1 MGIRYNFVNIR
12 KIGLL
17 SMLLLCC
24 WLKVG
29 AQGFVD
35 LTADEVRIDTLLPVY
50 TWQKPLGRH
59 YADSI
64 YTVSIEYPE
73 FEEMTKAEIAR
84 YQAISGEPL
93 NALPEIT
100 QSIGVSRKQG
110 VLDVSFVPLV
120 YRDGKYQKLVSFKL
134 KVTPTP
140 SPSRGEGSLDTPS
153 KRSYQQSNQSPL
165 PSGGAGGGYA
175 AHSVLRE
182 GSWAKI
188 SIPESGIYQLTD
200 ALVKKAGFA
209 DPSRVKIYGYGGAL
223 QPEQLTADYLAAT
236 DDLQEVPTI
245 TIGGRRLFY
254 GVGPVT
260 WASKGALTR
269 TRNPYSDRGC
279 YLLTESDGEPLTLD
293 SAAFAATYYPSNND
307 YHTLYEVDDFAWYHG
322 GRNLYDKTLYKTGT
336 PQTYTL
342 KSYGTG
348 GSLTV
353 VLSYD
358 GNFEGTVAVNDSVV
372 DNLSVTVSLD
382 AYTEAAARTW
392 TYRLDNLKQG
402 DNTVT
407 ITQTSGKNLRLDYL
421 ALTGDTPAPMPSLSS
436 TVFAEPSFDY
446 RLMNQD
452 HHADSAVDMVII
464 IPTSQ
469 KWLSEAERIKQLH
482 EQRDGLTVRI
492 VPADELYYEFSSGTP
507 DATAYRRYMKML
519 YDRAQTDE
527 EMPRY
532 LLLFGDGAY
541 DNRMR
546 TADWSGCDPND
557 FLLCFESENSFSHVY
572 CYVSDDFFGLLDD
585 GEMIEEGAGS
595 RSYLGKPDIAV
606 GRFSARTPEEAK
618 ILVDKTIS
626 YANNEYA
633 GAWQNTVC
641 MMGDDGNNNAHMA
654 TADRVANLVENT
666 YPGYHVQKIYWDAYT
681 RTTSST
687 GNSFPDVTRLIKQ
700 TMADG
705 ALVMNYS
712 GHGAAYAI
720 SHELVLQTPDFA
732 EATSLRLPLWLTASC
747 DIMPFD
753 GQEENIGETA
763 MFNERGGA
771 IAFFGTTRTVY
782 ANYNEAMNLAFMK
795 YVLGTDDEGRPMAIG
810 EAARRAKCD
819 LVSQGK
825 DTSPNKLQYTL
836 LGDPALALAIPQMK
850 ITVDRI
856 GGQAVTSGETVR
868 LSAGSVVEVSG
879 HIASGEAIASDFT
892 GVVTATIRDAEETIT
907 CRLSNTTS
915 EGADTAFVYKDR
927 TKTLYHGSDSVRNGQ
942 FTFTFAVPKDI
953 SYTEGSGL
961 MTLYAVNGS
970 KSSEAHGLC
979 DRFILNGSSTE
990 ANDSIGP
997 SIYCYLNSASFT
1009 NGGRVNA
1016 TPYFVA
1022 ELYDDSGINASGS
1035 SVGHDLELVIDGDM
1049 SKTYNL
1055 NSYFAYD
1062 FGDYRSGQVSFSIP
1076 ELSEGKHKLLF
1087 RAWDVLNNSSTS
1099 ELAFEVVK
1107 GEPGSITIDCTRNP
1121 SSNLATFIITH
1132 DRVGTQLDVQLD
1144 LYDTSGRQL
1153 WRHRESGVASG
1164 NVYTMDWDMSISGG
1178 RPLMTG
1184 VYIYRITVSSDGGGE
1199 VSQAKKMII
1208 TGNK

>member
-1 MGIRYNFVNIR
+1 MRIRYYLVNIR
-12 KIGLL
+12 KIVML

-24 WLKVG
+24 RLNVG

-35 LTADEVRIDTLLPVY
+35 LTADEVRIDSLLPVY

-59 YADSI
+59 YADST
-64 YTVSIEYPE
+64 YTISIDYPE
-73 FEEMTKAEIAR
+73 FEEMTKEEIDR
-84 YQAISGEPL
+84 YQKISGAPL
-93 NALPEIT
+93 PELPEIT
-100 QSIGVSRKQG
+100 QNIGVSRKQG

-120 YRDGKYQKLVSFKL
+120 FRDGKYQKLVSFKIGV
-134 KVTPTP
+134 KSQDTGDRRNV
-140 SPSRGEGSLDTPS
+140 RRAGE
-153 KRSYQQSNQSPL
+153 KER
-165 PSGGAGGGYA
+165 YA
-175 AHSVLRE
+175 EHSVLRE

-200 ALVKKAGFA
+200 ALVKKAGFS
-209 DPSRVKIYGYGGAL
+209 DPSKVKIYGYGGAL
-223 QPEQLTADYLAAT
+223 QPEQLTGDYLAET

-245 TIGGRRLFY
+245 TIGNRRLFY

-260 WASKGALTR
+260 WATKDALTR
-269 TRNPYSDRGC
+269 TRNPYSDVGC
-279 YLLTESDGEPLTLD
+279 YLLTENDAEPLTLD
-293 SAAFAATYYPSNND
+293 SAAFVATYYPSNND
-307 YHTLYEVDDFAWYHG
+307 YHSLYEVDDFAWYHG
-322 GRNLYDKTLYKTGT
+322 GRNLYDKTLYKAGA

-342 KSYGTG
+342 TSNSTG

-358 GNFEGTVAVNDSVV
+358 GSFEGTVAVNDSII
-372 DNLSVTVSLD
+372 DKLNVTISLD
-382 AYTEAAARTW
+382 SYTEGAARTW

-421 ALTGDTPAPMPSLSS
+421 ALTSDRPAPMPNLST
-436 TVFAEPSFDY
+436 TVFAEPSLVY

-469 KWLSEAERIKQLH
+469 KWLNQAERIKQLH
-482 EQRDGLTVRI
+482 EQRDGLSVRI
-492 VPADELYYEFSSGTP
+492 IPADELYHEFSSGTP

-546 TADWSGCDPND
+546 SADWSSCDPDD

-585 GEMIEEGAGS
+585 GERIEEGTS
-595 RSYLGKPDIAV
+595 NKSYLGKPDIAV
-606 GRFSARTPEEAK
+606 GRFSARTLEEAK
-618 ILVDKTIS
+618 VLVDKTIS
-626 YANNEYA
+626 YANNEFA
-633 GAWQNTVC
+633 GAWQNTIC
-641 MMGDDGNNNAHMA
+641 MMGDDGNNNSHMA
-654 TADRVANLVENT
+654 TADRVAKLVEDT
-666 YPGYHVQKIYWDAYT
+666 YPGYNVQKIYWDAYT

-700 TMADG
+700 QMADG

-712 GHGAAYAI
+712 GHGAAYSI

-795 YVLGTDDEGRPMAIG
+795 YVLGTDDQGRPMPIG
-810 EAARRAKCD
+810 EAVRRAKCE

-836 LGDPALALAIPQMK
+836 LGDPALTLATPQMG
-850 ITVDRI
+850 ITIDQI
-856 GGQAVTSGETVR
+856 GGQSVSSGESIR

-879 HIASGEAIASDFT
+879 HIVSGNTVANDFT
-892 GVVTATIRDAEETIT
+892 GVVTATIRDAEETVT

-942 FTFTFAVPKDI
+942 FKFTFAVPKDI

-961 MTLYAVNGS
+961 MTLYAVNSS
-970 KSSEAHGLC
+970 KASEAHGLC
-979 DRFILNGSSTE
+979 DRFILNGSSSE

-997 SIYCYLNSASFT
+997 SIYCYLNSSSFT
-1009 NGGRVNA
+1009 NGSRVNA

-1107 GEPGSITIDCTRNP
+1107 GEPGSITIDCKRNP

-1153 WRHRESGVASG
+1153 WQHRESGVASG
-1164 NVYTMDWDMSISGG
+1164 NIYTMDWDLSISGG

-1184 VYIYRITVSSDGGGE
+1184 VYIYRITVSSDNGSE

>member
-1 MGIRYNFVNIR
+1 MRIRYYLVNIR

-17 SMLLLCC
+17 SVLLLCC
-24 WLKVG
+24 HLSVR
-29 AQGFVD
+29 AQEFVD
-35 LTADEVRIDTLLPVY
+35 LTADEVRIDSLLPVY

-59 YADSI
+59 YADST

-73 FEEMTKAEIAR
+73 FEEMTKEEIDR
-84 YQAISGEPL
+84 YQKISGAPL
-93 NALPEIT
+93 KDLPEIM

-110 VLDVSFVPLV
+110 VLDVAFVPLV
-120 YRDGKYQKLVSFKL
+120 FRDGKYQKLVSFKI
-134 KVTPTP
+134 KVR
-140 SPSRGEGSLDTPS
+140 SEGVSRNVRRAGE
-153 KRSYQQSNQSPL
+153 RER
-165 PSGGAGGGYA
+165 YA

-182 GSWAKI
+182 GTWAKI
-188 SIPESGIYQLTD
+188 SVPESGIYHLSD
-200 ALVKKAGFA
+200 ALLKKAGFTN
-209 DPSRVKIYGYGGAL
+209 PSKVKIYGYGGAL
-223 QPEQLTADYLAAT
+223 QPEQLTGDYLAET

-260 WASKGALTR
+260 WASKNALAR
-269 TRNPYSDRGC
+269 TRNPYSDVGC
-279 YLLTESDGEPLTLD
+279 YLLTESDDEALTVD
-293 SAAFAATYYPSNND
+293 SAAFAAAYYPSNND
-307 YHTLYEVDDFAWYHG
+307 YHSLYEVDDFAWYHG
-322 GRNLYDKTLYKTGT
+322 GRNLYDKTLYKAGT
-336 PQTYTL
+336 PQNYTL
-342 KSYGTG
+342 TSNGTTG
-348 GSLTV
+348 TLTV
-353 VLSYD
+353 VMSYD
-358 GNFEGTVAVNDSVV
+358 GSFEGTVAVNDSVIGK
-372 DNLSVTVSLD
+372 LSVNITLD
-382 AYTEAAARTW
+382 SYTEGDARTW
-392 TYRLDNLKQG
+392 TYPLENLKPG
-402 DNTVT
+402 DNTVS
-407 ITQTSGKNLRLDYL
+407 ITQTSGHNLRLDYL
-421 ALTGDTPAPMPSLSS
+421 ALTNETPRPMPSLST
-436 TVFAEPSFDY
+436 TVFAEPSFVY

-469 KWLSEAERIKQLH
+469 KWLSQAERIKKLH
-482 EQRDGLTVRI
+482 EERDGLSVRI
-492 VPADELYYEFSSGTP
+492 IPADELYHEFSSGTP
-507 DATAYRRYMKML
+507 DASAYRRYMKML

-527 EMPRY
+527 EMPRF

-546 TADWSGCDPND
+546 TADWSSCDPND

-572 CYVSDDFFGLLDD
+572 CYVSDDFYGLLDD
-585 GEMIEEGAGS
+585 GEQIEEGTSAKA
-595 RSYLGKPDIAV
+595 YLGKPDVAV
-606 GRFSARTPEEAK
+606 GRFSARSLEEATV
-618 ILVDKTIS
+618 LVDKTIS
-626 YANNEYA
+626 YANNEFA

-641 MMGDDGNNNAHMA
+641 MMGDDGNDNSHMA
-654 TADRVANLVENT
+654 TADRVATLVEDT
-666 YPGYHVQKIYWDAYT
+666 YPGYNVQKIYWDAYQ

-700 TMADG
+700 QMADG

-782 ANYNEAMNLAFMK
+782 ANYNEQMNLAFMK
-795 YVLGTDDEGRPMAIG
+795 YVLGTDEQGRPMPIG

-819 LVSQGK
+819 LVSEGK

-836 LGDPALALAIPQMK
+836 LGDPALALATPQMG
-850 ITVDRI
+850 ITIDKI
-856 GGQAVTSGETVR
+856 GGQDVSSDKSIR
-868 LSAGSVVEVSG
+868 LSAGSVVEVTGRITSG
-879 HIASGEAIASDFT
+879 GTVADNFT
-892 GVVTATIRDAEETIT
+892 GVLTAMIRDAEETIT

-915 EGADTAFVYKDR
+915 EGAETPFVYNDR

-942 FTFTFAVPKDI
+942 FKFTFAVPKDI
-953 SYTEGSGL
+953 SYAEGSGL
-961 MTLYAVNGS
+961 MTLYAVNS
-970 KSSEAHGLC
+970 NKTAEAHGLC
-979 DRFILNGSSTE
+979 DRFILNGSSSE

-997 SIYCYLNSASFT
+997 SIYCYLNSSSFT

-1022 ELYDDSGINASGS
+1022 ELYDESGINASGS
-1035 SVGHDLELVIDGDM
+1035 SVGHDLELIIDGDM

-1062 FGDYRSGQVSFSIP
+1062 FGDYRKGQVSFSIP
-1076 ELSEGKHKLLF
+1076 ELSEGRHKLLF

-1099 ELAFEVVK
+1099 ELSFEVVK
-1107 GEPGSITIDCTRNP
+1107 GEPGSITIDCKRNP
-1121 SSNLATFIITH
+1121 SSNLATFVITH
-1132 DRVGTQLDVQLD
+1132 DRAGTLLNVQLD

-1153 WRHRESGVASG
+1153 WRHKESGVASG
-1164 NVYTMDWDMSISGG
+1164 NVYTMDWDLSISGG

-1184 VYIYRITVSSDGGGE
+1184 VYIYRITVSSDGGSE
-1199 VSQAKKMII
+1199 VSQAKKIII

>member
-1 MGIRYNFVNIR
+1 M
-12 KIGLL
+12 L

-24 WLKVG
+24 RLNVG

-35 LTADEVRIDTLLPVY
+35 LTADEVRIDSLLPVY

-59 YADSI
+59 YADST
-64 YTVSIEYPE
+64 YTISIDYPE
-73 FEEMTKAEIAR
+73 FEEMTKEEIGR
-84 YQAISGEPL
+84 YQKISGAPL
-93 NALPEIT
+93 PELPEIT
-100 QSIGVSRKQG
+100 QNIGVSRKQG

-120 YRDGKYQKLVSFKL
+120 FRDGKYQKLVSFKIGV
-134 KVTPTP
+134 KSQETGDRRNV
-140 SPSRGEGSLDTPS
+140 RRAGE
-153 KRSYQQSNQSPL
+153 KER
-165 PSGGAGGGYA
+165 YA
-175 AHSVLRE
+175 EHSVLRE

-200 ALVKKAGFA
+200 ALVKKAGFS
-209 DPSRVKIYGYGGAL
+209 DPSKVKIYGYGGAL
-223 QPEQLTADYLAAT
+223 QPEQLTGDYLAET

-245 TIGGRRLFY
+245 TIGNRRLFY

-260 WASKGALTR
+260 WAAKDALTR
-269 TRNPYSDRGC
+269 TRNPYSDVGC
-279 YLLTESDGEPLTLD
+279 YLLTENDAEPLTLD
-293 SAAFAATYYPSNND
+293 SAAFVATYYPSNND
-307 YHTLYEVDDFAWYHG
+307 YHSLYEVDDFAWYHG
-322 GRNLYDKTLYKTGT
+322 GRNLYDKTLYKAGA

-342 KSYGTG
+342 TSNSTG

-358 GNFEGTVAVNDSVV
+358 GSFEGTVAVNDSII
-372 DNLSVTVSLD
+372 DKLNVTISLD
-382 AYTEAAARTW
+382 SYTEGAARTW

-407 ITQTSGKNLRLDYL
+407 ITQTSGSNLRLDYL
-421 ALTGDTPAPMPSLSS
+421 ALTSDTPAPMPNLST
-436 TVFAEPSFDY
+436 TVFAESSLVY

-452 HHADSAVDMVII
+452 HHTDSAVDMVII

-469 KWLSEAERIKQLH
+469 KWLSQAERIKQLH
-482 EQRDGLTVRI
+482 EQRDGLSVRI
-492 VPADELYYEFSSGTP
+492 IPADELYHEFSSGTP

-546 TADWSGCDPND
+546 SADWSSCDPDD

-572 CYVSDDFFGLLDD
+572 CYVSDDFYGLLDD
-585 GEMIEEGAGS
+585 GERIEEGTS
-595 RSYLGKPDIAV
+595 NKSYLGKPDIAV
-606 GRFSARTPEEAK
+606 GRFSARTLEEAK
-618 ILVDKTIS
+618 VLVDKTIS
-626 YANNEYA
+626 YANNEFA
-633 GAWQNTVC
+633 GAWQNTIC
-641 MMGDDGNNNAHMA
+641 MMGDDGNNNSHMA
-654 TADRVANLVENT
+654 TADRVAKLVEDT
-666 YPGYHVQKIYWDAYT
+666 YPGYNVQKIYWDAYT

-700 TMADG
+700 QMADG

-712 GHGAAYAI
+712 GHGAAYSI

-795 YVLGTDDEGRPMAIG
+795 YVLGTDDQGHPMPIG
-810 EAARRAKCD
+810 EAVRRAKCE

-836 LGDPALALAIPQMK
+836 LGDPALALATPQMG
-850 ITVDRI
+850 ITIDQI
-856 GGQAVTSGETVR
+856 GGQSVSSGESIR

-879 HIASGEAIASDFT
+879 HIVSGNTVANDFT
-892 GVVTATIRDAEETIT
+892 GVVTATIRDAEETVT

-942 FTFTFAVPKDI
+942 FKFTFAVPKDI

-961 MTLYAVNGS
+961 MTLYAVNSS
-970 KSSEAHGLC
+970 KASEAHGLC
-979 DRFILNGSSTE
+979 DRFILNGSSSE

-997 SIYCYLNSASFT
+997 SIYCYLNSSSFT
-1009 NGGRVNA
+1009 NGSRVNA

-1107 GEPGSITIDCTRNP
+1107 GEPGSITIDCKRNP
-1121 SSNLATFIITH
+1121 SSNLSTFIITH

-1153 WRHRESGVASG
+1153 WQHRESGVASG
-1164 NVYTMDWDMSISGG
+1164 NVYTMDWDLSISGG

-1184 VYIYRITVSSDGGGE
+1184 VYIYRITVSSDNGSE

>member
-1 MGIRYNFVNIR
+1 MRIRYYLVNIR
-12 KIGLL
+12 KIVML

-24 WLKVG
+24 RLNVG

-35 LTADEVRIDTLLPVY
+35 LTADEVRIDSLLPVY

-59 YADSI
+59 YADST
-64 YTVSIEYPE
+64 YTISIDYPE
-73 FEEMTKAEIAR
+73 FEEMTKEEIGR
-84 YQAISGEPL
+84 YQKISGAPL
-93 NALPEIT
+93 PELPEIM
-100 QSIGVSRKQG
+100 QNIGVSRKQG

-120 YRDGKYQKLVSFKL
+120 FRDGKYQKLVSFKIGVRSQE
-134 KVTPTP
+134 KGV
-140 SPSRGEGSLDTPS
+140 SRNVRRAGESE
-153 KRSYQQSNQSPL
+153 R
-165 PSGGAGGGYA
+165 YA
-175 AHSVLRE
+175 EHSVLRE
-182 GSWAKI
+182 GTWAKI
-188 SIPESGIYQLTD
+188 SIPESGIYHLSD
-200 ALVKKAGFA
+200 ALLKKAGFS

-223 QPEQLTADYLAAT
+223 QPERLTGDYLAAT

-260 WASKGALTR
+260 WASKDALAR
-269 TRNPYSDRGC
+269 TRNPYSNYGC
-279 YLLTESDGEPLTLD
+279 YLLTESDGEALTVD
-293 SAAFAATYYPSNND
+293 SAAFANAYYPSNND
-307 YHTLYEVDDFAWYHG
+307 YHSLYEVDDFAWYHG

-336 PQTYTL
+336 PQNYTL
-342 KSYGTG
+342 TSNGTG

-358 GNFEGTVAVNDSVV
+358 GSFEGTVAVNDSVI
-372 DNLSVTVSLD
+372 DKLSVTVSLD
-382 AYTEAAARTW
+382 SYTEAATRTW
-392 TYRLDNLKQG
+392 TYRFDNLKQG
-402 DNTVT
+402 DNTIT
-407 ITQTSGKNLRLDYL
+407 ITQTSGSNLRLDYL
-421 ALTGDTPAPMPSLSS
+421 ALTSDTPKPMPSLS
-436 TVFAEPSFDY
+436 TTTFAEPSFVY

-469 KWLSEAERIKQLH
+469 KWLSQAERIKQLH
-482 EQRDGLTVRI
+482 EQRDGLKVRI
-492 VPADELYYEFSSGTP
+492 VPADELYHEFSSGTP

-527 EMPRY
+527 EMPRF
-532 LLLFGDGAY
+532 LLLFGDGAF
-541 DNRMR
+541 DNRML
-546 TADWSGCDPND
+546 TADWSSCDPND

-572 CYVSDDFFGLLDD
+572 CYVSDDFYGLLDD
-585 GEMIEEGAGS
+585 GEQIEEGTGS
-595 RSYLGKPDIAV
+595 KSYLGKPDVAV
-606 GRFSARTPEEAK
+606 GRFSARTLEEATV
-618 ILVDKTIS
+618 LVDKTIS

-641 MMGDDGNNNAHMA
+641 MMGDDGNNNSHMA

-666 YPGYHVQKIYWDAYT
+666 YPGYNVKKIYWDAYQ

-700 TMADG
+700 QMTDG

-795 YVLGTDDEGRPMAIG
+795 YVLGTDDQGQRMPIG
-810 EAARRAKCD
+810 EAVRRAKCD
-819 LVSQGK
+819 LVSLGK

-836 LGDPALALAIPQMK
+836 LGDPALALATPQME
-850 ITVDRI
+850 ITIDKI
-856 GGQAVTSGETVR
+856 GGQDVSNGESIR

-879 HIASGEAIASDFT
+879 HIINPIQPIDPIDFT
-892 GVVTATIRDAEETIT
+892 GVITATIRDAEETIT

-915 EGADTAFVYKDR
+915 EGADTAFIYKDR

-942 FTFTFAVPKDI
+942 FKFTFAVPKDI

-970 KSSEAHGLC
+970 KQSEAHGQC
-979 DRFILNGSSTE
+979 DSFILNGNSSE
-990 ANDSIGP
+990 LNDSIGP
-997 SIYCYLNSASFT
+997 SIYCYLNSSSFT
-1009 NGGRVNA
+1009 NGDRVNA

-1062 FGDYRSGQVSFSIP
+1062 FGDYRSGQVAFSIP

-1099 ELAFEVVK
+1099 ELSFEVVK
-1107 GEPGSITIDCTRNP
+1107 GEPGSITIDCKRNP
-1121 SSNLATFIITH
+1121 GSNLATFVITH
-1132 DRVGTQLDVQLD
+1132 DRVGTELDVLLD

-1153 WRHRESGVASG
+1153 WQHRESGVSSG
-1164 NVYTMDWDMSISGG
+1164 NVYTMDWDVTISGG

-1184 VYIYRITVSSDGGGE
+1184 VYIYRITVSSDGGGG

>member
-1 MGIRYNFVNIR
+1 MRIRYYLVNIR
-12 KIGLL
+12 KIVML

-24 WLKVG
+24 RLNVG

-35 LTADEVRIDTLLPVY
+35 LTADEVRIDSLLPVY

-59 YADSI
+59 YADST
-64 YTVSIEYPE
+64 YTISIDYPE
-73 FEEMTKAEIAR
+73 FEEMTKEEIDR
-84 YQAISGEPL
+84 YQKISGAPL
-93 NALPEIT
+93 PELPEIT
-100 QSIGVSRKQG
+100 QNIGVSRKQG

-120 YRDGKYQKLVSFKL
+120 FRDGKYQKLVSFKIGV
-134 KVTPTP
+134 KSQETGDRRNVRRT
-140 SPSRGEGSLDTPS
+140 GE
-153 KRSYQQSNQSPL
+153 KER
-165 PSGGAGGGYA
+165 YA
-175 AHSVLRE
+175 EHSVLRE

-200 ALVKKAGFA
+200 ALVKKAGFS
-209 DPSRVKIYGYGGAL
+209 DPSKVKIYGYGGAL
-223 QPEQLTADYLAAT
+223 QPEQLTGDYLAET

-245 TIGGRRLFY
+245 TIGNRRLFY

-260 WASKGALTR
+260 WATKDALTR
-269 TRNPYSDRGC
+269 TRNPYSDVGC
-279 YLLTESDGEPLTLD
+279 YLLTENDAEPLTLD
-293 SAAFAATYYPSNND
+293 SAAFVATYYPSNND
-307 YHTLYEVDDFAWYHG
+307 YHSLYEVDDFAWYHG
-322 GRNLYDKTLYKTGT
+322 GRNLYDKTLYKAGA

-342 KSYGTG
+342 TSNSIG

-358 GNFEGTVAVNDSVV
+358 GSFEGTVAVNDSII
-372 DNLSVTVSLD
+372 DKLNVTISLD
-382 AYTEAAARTW
+382 SYTEGAARTW

-421 ALTGDTPAPMPSLSS
+421 ALTSDRPAPMPNLST
-436 TVFAEPSFDY
+436 TVFAEPSLVY

-469 KWLSEAERIKQLH
+469 KWLSQAERIKQLH
-482 EQRDGLTVRI
+482 EQRDGLSVRI
-492 VPADELYYEFSSGTP
+492 IPADELYHEFSSGTP

-546 TADWSGCDPND
+546 SADWSSCDPDD

-572 CYVSDDFFGLLDD
+572 CYVSDDFYGLLDD
-585 GEMIEEGAGS
+585 GERIEEGTS
-595 RSYLGKPDIAV
+595 NKSYLGKPDIAV
-606 GRFSARTPEEAK
+606 GRFSARTLEEAK
-618 ILVDKTIS
+618 VLVDKTIS
-626 YANNEYA
+626 YANNEFA

-641 MMGDDGNNNAHMA
+641 MMGDDGNNNSHMA
-654 TADRVANLVENT
+654 TADRVAKLVEDT
-666 YPGYHVQKIYWDAYT
+666 YPGYNVQKIYWDAYT

-700 TMADG
+700 QMADG

-712 GHGAAYAI
+712 GHGAAYSI

-795 YVLGTDDEGRPMAIG
+795 YVLGTDDQGRPMPIG
-810 EAARRAKCD
+810 EAVRRAKCE

-836 LGDPALALAIPQMK
+836 LGDPALALATPQMG
-850 ITVDRI
+850 ITIDQI
-856 GGQAVTSGETVR
+856 GGQSVSSGESIR

-879 HIASGEAIASDFT
+879 HIVSGNTVANDFT
-892 GVVTATIRDAEETIT
+892 GVVTATIRDAEETVT

-942 FTFTFAVPKDI
+942 FKFTFAVPKDI

-961 MTLYAVNGS
+961 MTLYAVNSS
-970 KSSEAHGLC
+970 KASEAHGLC
-979 DRFILNGSSTE
+979 DRFILNGSNSE

-997 SIYCYLNSASFT
+997 SIYCYLNSSSFT
-1009 NGGRVNA
+1009 NGSRVNA

-1107 GEPGSITIDCTRNP
+1107 GEPGSITIDCKRNP

-1132 DRVGTQLDVQLD
+1132 DRIGTQLDVQLD

-1153 WRHRESGVASG
+1153 WQHRESGVASG
-1164 NVYTMDWDMSISGG
+1164 NVYTMDWDLSISGG

-1184 VYIYRITVSSDGGGE
+1184 VYIYRITVSSDNGSE

>member
-1 MGIRYNFVNIR
+1 MI
-12 KIGLL
+12 
-17 SMLLLCC
+17 SAMLLCC
-24 WLKVG
+24 LLKMR
-29 AQGFVD
+29 AQEFVD
-35 LTADEVRIDTLLPVY
+35 LTADEVRIDSLLPVY
-50 TWQKPLGRH
+50 TWQKPLGHH
-59 YADSI
+59 YADSV

-73 FEEMTKAEIAR
+73 FEEMTKAEIAC
-84 YQAISGEPL
+84 YQKISGEPL
-93 NALPEIT
+93 GELPEIT
-100 QSIGVSRKQG
+100 QNIGVSRKQG
-110 VLDVSFVPLV
+110 VLDVAFVPLV
-120 YRDGKYQKLVSFKL
+120 FREGKYQKLVSFKIRV
-134 KVTPTP
+134 KSEGV
-140 SPSRGEGSLDTPS
+140 RKNIRRAGESEW
-153 KRSYQQSNQSPL
+153 
-165 PSGGAGGGYA
+165 YA
-175 AHSVLRE
+175 EHSVLQN

-188 SIPESGIYQLTD
+188 SIPESGIYHLSD
-200 ALVKKAGFA
+200 ALLKKAGFS
-209 DPSRVKIYGYGGAL
+209 DPSKVKIYGYGGAL
-223 QPEQLTADYLAAT
+223 QPEQLTRDYLSAT

-245 TIGGRRLFY
+245 TVGSRRLFY

-260 WASKGALTR
+260 WSAKDALTR
-269 TRNPYSDRGC
+269 TRNPYSDSGC
-279 YLLTESDGEPLTLD
+279 YFLTESDGVPLTLD
-293 SAAFAATYYPSNND
+293 SLAFATAYYPSNND
-307 YHTLYEVDDFAWYHG
+307 YHSLYEVDDFAWYHG
-322 GRNLYDKTLYKTGT
+322 GRNLYDKTLYKIGT

-342 KSYGTG
+342 TSNGTSG
-348 GSLTV
+348 VLTV

-372 DNLSVTVSLD
+372 GKLNVSISLD
-382 AYTEAAARTW
+382 SYTEAAANTW
-392 TYRLDNLKQG
+392 TFRFDKLKQG

-421 ALTGDTPAPMPSLSS
+421 ALTCDTPAPMPSLSK
-436 TVFAEPSFDY
+436 TTFAEPSFVY
-446 RLMNQD
+446 RIMNQD
-452 HHADSAVDMVII
+452 HHADTAVDMVIL

-469 KWLSEAERIKQLH
+469 KWLSQAERIKQLH
-482 EQRDGLTVRI
+482 EERDGLTVRI
-492 VPADELYYEFSSGTP
+492 VPADELYNEFSSGTP

-527 EMPRY
+527 EMPKY
-532 LLLFGDGAY
+532 LLLFGDGAF

-546 TADWSGCDPND
+546 TADWSGCDPDD

-572 CYVSDDFFGLLDD
+572 CYVSDDFYGLLDD
-585 GEMIEEGAGS
+585 GEQIEEGTGTK
-595 RSYLGKPDIAV
+595 SYLGKPDVAV
-606 GRFSARTPEEAK
+606 GRFSARTLEEATV
-618 ILVDKTIS
+618 LVDKTIS

-641 MMGDDGNNNAHMA
+641 MMGDDGDNNSHMA
-654 TADRVANLVENT
+654 TADRVASLVQNT
-666 YPGYHVQKIYWDAYT
+666 YPGYNVQKIYWDAYT

-700 TMADG
+700 QMADG

-753 GQEENIGETA
+753 GQEDNIGETA
-763 MFNERGGA
+763 MNNQKGGA

-795 YVLGTDDEGRPMAIG
+795 YVLGTDDQGRPMPIG

-836 LGDPALALAIPQMK
+836 LGDPALALATPQMG
-850 ITVDRI
+850 ITIDRI
-856 GGQAVTSGETVR
+856 GNQAVSSDEPVR
-868 LSAGSVVEVSG
+868 LPAGSVVEVSG
-879 HIASGEAIASDFT
+879 HITGNQTVADSFK
-892 GVVTATIRDAEETIT
+892 GVVTATILDAEETIT

-915 EGADTAFVYKDR
+915 EGADTAFVYQDR
-927 TKTLYHGSDSVRNGQ
+927 TKILYHGSDSVRNGQ

-961 MTLYAVNGS
+961 MTLYAVNS
-970 KSSEAHGLC
+970 NKYSEAHGLC
-979 DRFILNGSSTE
+979 DRFILNGSSIQ
-990 ANDSIGP
+990 AIDSVGP
-997 SIYCYLNSASFT
+997 NIYCYLNSSSFT

-1022 ELYDDSGINASGS
+1022 ELYDDNGINASGS
-1035 SVGHDLELVIDGDM
+1035 SIGHDLELVIDGSM
-1049 SKTYNL
+1049 AKTYNL

-1062 FGDYRSGQVSFSIP
+1062 FGDYRSGKVNFSIP
-1076 ELSEGKHKLLF
+1076 ELTEGKHQLLF

-1099 ELAFEVVK
+1099 ELTFEVVK
-1107 GEPGSITIDCTRNP
+1107 GEPGSINIDCTRSAG
-1121 SSNLATFIITH
+1121 SSHATFIITH

-1153 WRHRESGVASG
+1153 WRHKESGVSSG
-1164 NVYTMDWDMSISGG
+1164 NVYTMDWDLNISGG

-1184 VYIYRITVSSDGGGE
+1184 VYIYRITVSSDGGRE

>member
-1 MGIRYNFVNIR
+1 MRIRYYLVNIR

-24 WLKVG
+24 HLGMK

-35 LTADEVRIDTLLPVY
+35 LTADEVRIDSLLPVY

-64 YTVSIEYPE
+64 YTVNIEYPE

-84 YQAISGEPL
+84 YQTISGAPL
-93 NALPEIT
+93 SDLPEIT

-110 VLDVSFVPLV
+110 VLDVAFVPLV
-120 YRDGKYQKLVSFKL
+120 FRDGKYQKLVSFKL
-134 KVTPTP
+134 NVQAKAI
-140 SPSRGEGSLDTPS
+140 GSSL
-153 KRSYQQSNQSPL
+153 RR
-165 PSGGAGGGYA
+165 AGIGNRYTE
-175 AHSVLRE
+175 HSVLQH
-182 GSWAKI
+182 GSWVKI
-188 SIPESGIYQLTD
+188 SIPESGIYHLSD
-200 ALVKKAGFA
+200 ALLKKAGFSN
-209 DPSRVKIYGYGGAL
+209 PSRVKVYGYGGAL
-223 QPEQLTADYLAAT
+223 QPERLTGDYLSAT

-260 WASKGALTR
+260 WASKNAVTR
-269 TRNPYSDRGC
+269 TRNPYSDNGC
-279 YLLTESDGEPLTLD
+279 YFLTENEGEPLTVD
-293 SAAFAATYYPSNND
+293 SAAFVATYYPSNND
-307 YHTLYEVDDFAWYHG
+307 YHSLYEVDDFAWYHG

-342 KSYGTG
+342 KSNGTRG
-348 GSLTV
+348 TLTV

-358 GNFEGTVAVNDSVV
+358 GDFSGIVAVNDSVI
-372 DNLSVTVSLD
+372 DKLNISISLD

-392 TYRLDNLKQG
+392 TYRLENLKQG
-402 DNTVT
+402 DNTIT
-407 ITQTSGKNLRLDYL
+407 ITQTSGSNVRLDYL
-421 ALTGDTPAPMPSLSS
+421 VLTSDTPAPMPSLSK
-436 TVFAEPSFDY
+436 TAFAEPS
-446 RLMNQD
+446 LMHRITNQD
-452 HHADSAVDMVII
+452 HHADTAVDMVII
-464 IPTSQ
+464 IPASQ
-469 KWLSEAERIKQLH
+469 KWLSQAERIKQLH

-492 VPADELYYEFSSGTP
+492 VSADELYNEFSSGTP

-519 YDRAQTDE
+519 YDRANTDE

-546 TADWSGCDPND
+546 TTDWSSCDPND

-572 CYVSDDFFGLLDD
+572 CYVSDDFYCLLDD
-585 GEMIEEGAGS
+585 GEQIEEGTIGK
-595 RSYLGKPDIAV
+595 SYLGKPDVAV
-606 GRFSARTPEEAK
+606 GRFSARTLDEAK
-618 ILVDKTIS
+618 VLVDKTIN
-626 YANNEYA
+626 YANNEQA
-633 GAWQNTVC
+633 GAWQNTICV
-641 MMGDDGNNNAHMA
+641 MGDDGNNNSHMA
-654 TADRVANLVENT
+654 TADRVANLVLNT
-666 YPGYHVQKIYWDAYT
+666 YPGYNVQKIYWDAYT

-700 TMADG
+700 QMTDG
-705 ALVMNYS
+705 ALIMNYS
-712 GHGAAYAI
+712 GHGAAYSL
-720 SHELVLQTPDFA
+720 SHEMVLKTPDFA

-753 GQEENIGETA
+753 GQEDNIGETA
-763 MFNERGGA
+763 MNNQRGGA

-795 YVLGTDDEGRPMAIG
+795 YALGTDDQGHAMPIG
-810 EAARRAKCD
+810 EAVRRAKCD

-836 LGDPALALAIPQMK
+836 LGDPALALATPQMG
-850 ITVDRI
+850 ITIDRI
-856 GGQAVTSGETVR
+856 GDQPVASGETIR
-868 LSAGSVVEVSG
+868 LAAGSVIKVSG
-879 HIASGEAIASDFT
+879 HITGNQTMANNFT
-892 GVVTATIRDAEETIT
+892 GVVTATIRDAEEIIT
-907 CRLSNTTS
+907 CRLNNTTS
-915 EGADTAFVYKDR
+915 EGADTAFVYRDR

-942 FTFTFAVPKDI
+942 FSFTFAVPKDI
-953 SYTEGSGL
+953 SYTEGAGL
-961 MTLYAVNGS
+961 MTLYAVNNS
-970 KSSEAHGLC
+970 KTSEAHGLC
-979 DRFILNGSSTE
+979 DRFILNGSSSE
-990 ANDSIGP
+990 VNDSIGP
-997 SIYCYLNSASFT
+997 SIYCYLNSSSFS
-1009 NGGRVNA
+1009 NGGKVNA

-1035 SVGHDLELVIDGDM
+1035 SVGHDLELIIDGNM
-1049 SKTYNL
+1049 TKTYNL

-1062 FGDYRSGQVSFSIP
+1062 FGDYRSGRVGFTIP
-1076 ELSEGKHKLLF
+1076 ELSEGKHQLLF
-1087 RAWDVLNNSSTS
+1087 RAWDVQNNSSTT
-1099 ELAFEVVK
+1099 ELSFEVVK
-1107 GEPGSITIDCTRNP
+1107 DEPGNISIDCSR
-1121 SSNLATFIITH
+1121 SAGSNNATFIITH
-1132 DRVGTQLDVQLD
+1132 DRVGTLLNVQLD

-1164 NVYTMDWDMSISGG
+1164 NVYTMDWDLCISGG

-1184 VYIYRITVSSDGGGE
+1184 VYIYRITVSSDGGNE

>member
-1 MGIRYNFVNIR
+1 MRIRYYLVNIR

-17 SMLLLCC
+17 SMLILCC
-24 WLKVG
+24 HLG
-29 AQGFVD
+29 MRAQDFID
-35 LTADEVRIDTLLPVY
+35 LTADEVRIDSLLPVY
-50 TWQKPLGRH
+50 TWQKPLGRQ
-59 YADSI
+59 YADSV
-64 YTVSIEYPE
+64 YTVKIEYPE
-73 FEEMTKAEIAR
+73 FEEMTKAEIER
-84 YQAISGEPL
+84 YQKISGKPL
-93 NALPEIT
+93 GEWPEIT
-100 QSIGVSRKQG
+100 QTVGVSRKQG

-120 YRDGKYQKLVSFKL
+120 FRDGKYQKLVSFKL
-134 KVTPTP
+134 NVRGTRKEE
-140 SPSRGEGSLDTPS
+140 RGE
-153 KRSYQQSNQSPL
+153 RNVRR
-165 PSGGAGGGYA
+165 AGESERYA
-175 AHSVLRE
+175 EHSVLRD

-200 ALVKKAGFA
+200 ALLKKAGFA
-209 DPSRVKIYGYGGAL
+209 DPSKVKIYGYGGAL
-223 QPEQLTADYLAAT
+223 QPEKLTGDYLAET
-236 DDLQEVPTI
+236 DDLREVPTI

-260 WASKGALTR
+260 WAARDALTR
-269 TRNPYSDRGC
+269 TRNPYSDVGC
-279 YLLTESDGEPLTLD
+279 YLLTASDGEPLTVD
-293 SAAFAATYYPSNND
+293 SAAFAAAYYPSNND
-307 YHTLYEVDDFAWYHG
+307 YHSLYEVDDFAWYHG
-322 GRNLYDKTLYKTGT
+322 GRNLYDKTLYKAGV
-336 PQTYTL
+336 PQNYTL
-342 KSYGTG
+342 TSNGTS

-358 GNFEGTVAVNDSVV
+358 GNFEGTVAVNDSVI
-372 DNLSVTVSLD
+372 DKLNVTVSLD
-382 AYTEAAARTW
+382 TYTEAAARMW
-392 TYRLDNLKQG
+392 TYRLHNLKPG

-407 ITQTSGKNLRLDYL
+407 ITQTNGKNLRLDYL
-421 ALTGDTPAPMPSLSS
+421 ALTSDTPKPMPALS
-436 TVFAEPSFDY
+436 TTAFAEPSFVY
-446 RLMNQD
+446 RFQNQD

-464 IPTSQ
+464 IPTSM
-469 KWLSEAERIKQLH
+469 KWLNQAERIKKLH
-482 EQRDGLTVRI
+482 EERDGLSVRI
-492 VPADELYYEFSSGTP
+492 IPADELYHEFSSGTP

-519 YDRAQTDE
+519 YDRAQTDA
-527 EMPRY
+527 EMPRF

-541 DNRMR
+541 DNRML
-546 TADWSGCDPND
+546 TSEWSGYDPDD
-557 FLLCFESENSFSHVY
+557 FLLCFESDNSFSHVY
-572 CYVSDDFFGLLDD
+572 CYVSDDFYGLLDD
-585 GEMIEEGAGS
+585 EEQIEEGSGNK
-595 RSYLGKPDIAV
+595 SYLGKPDVAV

-618 ILVDKTIS
+618 VLVDKTVS
-626 YANNEYA
+626 YANNEFA

-641 MMGDDGNNNAHMA
+641 MMGDDGNNNSHMA

-666 YPGYHVQKIYWDAYT
+666 YPGFNVQKIYWDAYT

-687 GNSFPDVTRLIKQ
+687 GDSYPDVTRLIKQ
-700 TMADG
+700 QMADG

-712 GHGAAYAI
+712 GHGAAYAM
-720 SHELVLQTPDFA
+720 SHELVLRTPDFA

-763 MFNERGGA
+763 MNNERGGA

-782 ANYNEAMNLAFMK
+782 ANYNEQMNLAFMK
-795 YVLGTDDEGRPMAIG
+795 YVLGSDEQGRRMPIG
-810 EAARRAKCD
+810 EAVRRAKCD
-819 LVSQGK
+819 LVSQGR

-836 LGDPALALAIPQMK
+836 LGDPALALATPQMG
-850 ITVDRI
+850 ITIDKI
-856 GGQAVTSGETVR
+856 GGQDVTSGGNIR
-868 LSAGSVVEVSG
+868 LAAGSVVEVSG
-879 HIASGEAIASDFT
+879 HITSGQTLADNFT

-907 CRLSNTTS
+907 CRLNNTTS

-927 TKTLYHGSDSVRNGQ
+927 TKVLYNGSDSVRNGQ
-942 FTFTFAVPKDI
+942 FRFTFAVPKDI

-961 MTLYAVNGS
+961 MTFYAVNSS
-970 KSSEAHGLC
+970 KDSEAHGLC
-979 DRFILNGSSTE
+979 DRFVLNGSSSE
-990 ANDSIGP
+990 MNDSIGP
-997 SIYCYLNSASFT
+997 SIYCYLNSSSFT

-1055 NSYFAYD
+1055 NNYFAYD

-1076 ELSEGKHKLLF
+1076 ELSEGRHKLLF

-1099 ELAFEVVK
+1099 ELTFEVVK
-1107 GEPGSITIDCTRNP
+1107 GEPGSITIDCKRNP
-1121 SSNLATFIITH
+1121 GSNLATFIITH

-1164 NVYTMDWDMSISGG
+1164 NVYTMDWDVTISGG

-1184 VYIYRITVSSDGGGE
+1184 VYIYRITVSSDGGSE

>member
-1 MGIRYNFVNIR
+1 
-12 KIGLL
+12 
-17 SMLLLCC
+17 MLLLCC

-29 AQGFVD
+29 AQGFID
-35 LTADEVRIDTLLPVY
+35 LTADEVRIDSLLPVY

-93 NALPEIT
+93 NTLPEIT

-134 KVTPTP
+134 GV
-140 SPSRGEGSLDTPS
+140 
-153 KRSYQQSNQSPL
+153 RSQET
-165 PSGGAGGGYA
+165 GVRRRAGGDERYA
-175 AHSVLRE
+175 EHSVLRE

-260 WASKGALTR
+260 WASKDALTR
-269 TRNPYSDRGC
+269 TRNPYSDSGC
-279 YLLTESDGEPLTLD
+279 YLLTESDGEPLKLD

-307 YHTLYEVDDFAWYHG
+307 YHSLYEVDDFAWYHG

-336 PQTYTL
+336 PQAYTL
-342 KSYGTG
+342 KSYGTSG
-348 GSLTV
+348 TLTV

-358 GNFEGTVAVNDSVV
+358 GNFEGTVAVNDSVIAKLNV
-372 DNLSVTVSLD
+372 SVSLD

-392 TYRLDNLKQG
+392 TYRLDHLKQG

-421 ALTGDTPAPMPSLSS
+421 ALTCDTPAPMPSLST

-452 HHADSAVDMVII
+452 HHADTAVDMVII

-469 KWLSEAERIKQLH
+469 KWLSQAERIKQLH

-492 VPADELYYEFSSGTP
+492 VPADELYHEFSSGTP

-572 CYVSDDFFGLLDD
+572 CYVSDDFYGLLDD
-585 GEMIEEGAGS
+585 GEQIEENTNNK
-595 RSYLGKPDIAV
+595 SYLGKPDVAV
-606 GRFSARTPEEAK
+606 GRFSARTLEEAK
-618 ILVDKTIS
+618 VLVDKTIS
-626 YANNEYA
+626 YANNEHA

-782 ANYNEAMNLAFMK
+782 ANYNEAMNLAFMR
-795 YVLGTDDEGRPMAIG
+795 YVLGTDEQGRPMAIG

-836 LGDPALALAIPQMK
+836 LGDPALALATPQMG
-850 ITVDRI
+850 ITIDRI
-856 GGQAVTSGETVR
+856 GGQAVNAGESIR
-868 LSAGSVVEVSG
+868 LAAGSVVEVSG
-879 HIASGEAIASDFT
+879 HIVSGQSVANDFT

-907 CRLSNTTS
+907 CRLSNTSS

-953 SYTEGSGL
+953 SYTEGAGL

-970 KSSEAHGLC
+970 KTSEAHGLC

-1009 NGGRVNA
+1009 NGSRVNA

-1062 FGDYRSGQVSFSIP
+1062 FGDYRSGRVSFSIP

-1184 VYIYRITVSSDGGGE
+1184 VYIYRITVSSDGGSE